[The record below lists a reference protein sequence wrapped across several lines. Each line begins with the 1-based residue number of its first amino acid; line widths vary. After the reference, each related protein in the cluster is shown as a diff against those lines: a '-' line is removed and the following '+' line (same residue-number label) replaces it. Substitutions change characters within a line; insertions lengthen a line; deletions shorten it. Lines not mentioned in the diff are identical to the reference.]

1 MIYAPKRDEG
11 HPRPFYMAVFQGV
24 PVRMKQLF
32 PSILCFCPNV
42 CATSRQE
49 ALRSLLRV
57 RKTKTTPLLC
67 FSRRFPRSSRLVE
80 RVEQATALG
89 KAHLFL
95 SPLIVDHELPTTPSF
110 FLSTSRFLALT
121 LKRIYYIEESVFRQ
135 TKCV

>member
-1 MIYAPKRDEG
+1 MNETAFSVDFVFLPQCLRDQQA
-11 HPRPFYMAVFQGV
+11 RS
-24 PVRMKQLF
+24 
-32 PSILCFCPNV
+32 PSLV
-42 CATSRQE
+42 AKSTEDQ
-49 ALRSLLRV
+49 
-57 RKTKTTPLLC
+57 TTPLLC

-89 KAHLFL
+89 KARLFL